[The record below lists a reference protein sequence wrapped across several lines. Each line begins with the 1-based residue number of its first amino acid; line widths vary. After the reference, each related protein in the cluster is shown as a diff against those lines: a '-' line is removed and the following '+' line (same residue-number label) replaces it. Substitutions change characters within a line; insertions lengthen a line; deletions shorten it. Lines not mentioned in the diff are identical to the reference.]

1 MNSFVNS
8 FSACFVA
15 AVRPALRH
23 WVIAPLTAVTLLVLA
38 ACNGTAVVTLTAT
51 ASTDTFLAYRVGLVS
66 VQLQTSNGN
75 TTTKALPASTTVD
88 LVNLINLSE
97 VLGSTAVAKANYAT
111 AIITLD
117 YSAAE
122 IVYDNGTQ
130 HGLALTPVGISG
142 QALGQV
148 TLTLTLDPANDLSIS
163 TNKVSRLA
171 LDFKLAA
178 SNVVNTSADTVTVT
192 PLIVA
197 SASPTDG
204 KNVRIRGPLVS
215 ADTANTDYTV
225 GVTPFDFPTG
235 ETGQLKIS
243 PSDATTYEING
254 AGWTGTTGLTALAGS
269 GPSAMTVTLGTMTS
283 SSSTSTTTT
292 NGTTT
297 TSTTTDVTYAATQ
310 VLAGS
315 SVQSSSLDRVSGIVS
330 ARSGNTLSIEDATL
344 IGIDGTN
351 TFMSGAATVNVGA
364 GTLVTVL
371 GQGSTGN
378 NTIAQISVGS
388 SIYAFGT
395 ATTPGSGNVTLDAS
409 AGHVQLDKTSAS
421 GLVTVV
427 GSGSLDLNLTSLGG
441 RSIQAFD
448 FAGTGSSSSAPAS
461 AGSYVVS
468 TGTLDLTNST
478 VGVPVVV
485 TGLAASFG
493 AAAPDFTAS
502 ALLDPSTISA
512 ELVVD
517 YGSGTSAPFTTYNSA
532 EIDLTRTNAS
542 IGTRHL
548 IQVGAESINIA
559 GMSSDPLIVPSTTVS
574 TLVFSIG
581 HSTSGTVEN
590 FITYGAFITAL
601 TGELNGSVLVTG
613 VTALGQYTS
622 SSYTFTATSITVV
635 LSN

>member
-1 MNSFVNS
+1 MNY
-8 FSACFVA
+8 FSAYFVA
-15 AVRPALRH
+15 AMRPALH
-23 WVIAPLTAVTLLVLA
+23 YMVIVSLAAVALLVLA

-66 VQLQTSNGN
+66 VELQTSNGN
-75 TTTKALPASTTVD
+75 TATKALPASTTVD
-88 LVNLINLSE
+88 LANLVNLSE
-97 VLGSTAVAKANYAT
+97 VLGSTTVAKANYTT

-117 YSAAE
+117 YSSAE
-122 IVYDNGTQ
+122 IVYDDGTE
-130 HGLALTPVGISG
+130 HGLALTPVGTSG
-142 QALGQV
+142 QALSQV
-148 TLTLTLDPANDLSIS
+148 TLTLTLDPANDLSVS

-178 SNVVNTSADTVTVT
+178 SNVVSTSSGTVTVT

-197 SASPTDG
+197 SASPTDS
-204 KNVRIRGPLVS
+204 KNVRIRGPLLS
-215 ADTANTDYTV
+215 TDTANTRYTV
-225 GVTPFDFPTG
+225 GVTPFDFPTA
-235 ETGQLKIS
+235 ETGQLNIS
-243 PSDATTYEING
+243 PSDVTTYEING
-254 AGWTGTTGLTALAGS
+254 TAWTGTAGLTALAGLS
-269 GPSAMTVTLGTMTS
+269 SSAMTVTLGTMTS

-315 SVQSSSLDRVSGIVS
+315 SVQSSSVDRLSGIVS
-330 ARSGNTLSIEDATL
+330 ARSGNTLTVEDATL

-351 TFMSGAATVNVGA
+351 TFMSGSATVKIGA
-364 GTLVTVL
+364 GTLVTVI
-371 GQGSTGN
+371 GQGSAGN

-388 SIYAFGT
+388 LIYAFGT
-395 ATTPGSGNVTLDAS
+395 ATTPSSGNVTLDAS

-421 GLVTVV
+421 GLVTAA
-427 GSGSLDLNLTSLGG
+427 GSGSLELNLTSLGG
-441 RSIQAFD
+441 RSIKAFD
-448 FAGTGSSSSAPAS
+448 FAGTGISSSAPAS
-461 AGSYVVS
+461 ASSYVVS
-468 TGTLDLTNST
+468 TGALDLTNST

-485 TGLAASFG
+485 TGLVASFG
-493 AAAPDFTAS
+493 AAPPDFTAS

-512 ELVVD
+512 ELVMD
-517 YGSGTSAPFTTYNSA
+517 YGLGTSAPFTTYNSS

-542 IGTRHL
+542 IGTREL
-548 IQVGAESINIA
+548 IQVGAESINIV

-581 HSTSGTVEN
+581 HGASGTVEN
-590 FITYGAFITAL
+590 FITFGAFVTTL
-601 TGELNGSVLVTG
+601 TSELNGSVLVTG

-635 LSN
+635 LNN

>member
-1 MNSFVNS
+1 MNAFNAHSVT
-8 FSACFVA
+8 AM
-15 AVRPALRH
+15 RPALRH
-23 WVIAPLTAVTLLVLA
+23 WVIAPLAAVALLVLA

-66 VQLQTSNGN
+66 VELQTSSGN

-88 LVNLINLSE
+88 LANLVNLSE
-97 VLGSTAVAKANYAT
+97 VLGSTTVAKANYRT

-117 YSAAE
+117 YSSAQ
-122 IVYDNGTQ
+122 IVYDDGTE
-130 HGLALTPVGISG
+130 HGLALTPVGTSG

-148 TLTLTLDPANDLSIS
+148 TLTLTLDPANDLSVS

-178 SNVVNTSADTVTVT
+178 SNIVSTSAGTVTVT

-197 SASPTDG
+197 SASPTDS

-215 ADTANTDYTV
+215 TDTANTRYTV
-225 GVTPFDFPTG
+225 GVTPFDFPTS

-243 PSDATTYEING
+243 PSDVTTYEIDG
-254 AGWTGTTGLTALAGS
+254 TALTGTAGLTALAGS
-269 GPSAMTVTLGTMTS
+269 SSSAMTVTLGTMTS

-315 SVQSSSLDRVSGIVS
+315 SVQSSSVDRLSGIVT
-330 ARSGNTLSIEDATL
+330 ARSGNTLTVEDATL
-344 IGIDGTN
+344 IGIDGAN
-351 TFMSGAATVNVGA
+351 TFMSGTATVKVGA

-371 GQGSTGN
+371 GQGSAGN

-388 SIYAFGT
+388 LIYAFGEA
-395 ATTPGSGNVTLDAS
+395 ATPSSGNVTLDAS
-409 AGHVQLDKTSAS
+409 AGHVQLDKTGAS

-441 RSIQAFD
+441 RSIKAFD
-448 FAGTGSSSSAPAS
+448 LAGTGSSSSAPAS
-461 AGSYVVS
+461 ASSYRVS
-468 TGTLDLTNST
+468 TGDLDLTNST
-478 VGVPVVV
+478 VGVSVVV
-485 TGLAASFG
+485 TGLVTSFG
-493 AAAPDFTAS
+493 AAPPDFTAS

-517 YGSGTSAPFTTYNSA
+517 YGSGTSAPFTTYDSS
-532 EIDLTRTNAS
+532 ELDLTRTNAS
-542 IGTRHL
+542 VGTRHL
-548 IQVGAESINIA
+548 IQAGAESIDIV
-559 GMSSDPLIVPSTTVS
+559 GMSSDPLIVPSTAVS

-581 HSTSGTVEN
+581 HRTSGTVDN
-590 FITYGAFITAL
+590 FITFDAFITAL
-601 TGELNGSVLVTG
+601 TSALDGSVLVTG
-613 VTALGQYTS
+613 VTALGQYTT
-622 SSYTFTATSITVV
+622 SSYTFTATSVTVV
-635 LSN
+635 LNN

>member
-1 MNSFVNS
+1 MNF
-8 FSACFVA
+8 FSACFITA
-15 AVRPALRH
+15 MRPALRH
-23 WVIAPLTAVTLLVLA
+23 WVIVPLAAVVFLVLA

-88 LVNLINLSE
+88 LVKLVNLSE
-97 VLGSTAVAKANYAT
+97 VLGSTTVANANYTT
-111 AIITLD
+111 AIIMVD
-117 YSAAE
+117 YSSAE
-122 IVYDNGTQ
+122 IVYDNGTT
-130 HGLALTPVGISG
+130 HGLALTPVGTSG

-148 TLTLTLDPANDLSIS
+148 TLTLTLDPANDLNVS
-163 TNKVSRLA
+163 TNKTSRLA

-178 SNVVNTSADTVTVT
+178 SNVVSTSSGTVTVT

-197 SASPTDG
+197 SASPTDS

-215 ADTANTDYTV
+215 TDTANTNYTV
-225 GVTPFDFPTG
+225 GITPFDFPTG

-243 PSDATTYEING
+243 PSDVTTYEING
-254 AGWTGTTGLTALAGS
+254 AAWTGTTGLTALAGVGS
-269 GPSAMTVTLGTMTS
+269 AAMTVTLGTMTS
-283 SSSTSTTTT
+283 SSSTSTATT

-315 SVQSSSLDRVSGIVS
+315 SVQISNLDRVSGIVS
-330 ARSGNTLSIEDATL
+330 ARSGNTLTVEDATL

-351 TFMSGAATVNVGA
+351 TFMSGTATVNVGA
-364 GTLVTVL
+364 STLVTVL

-388 SIYAFGT
+388 LIYAFGT
-395 ATTPGSGNVTLDAS
+395 ATTPSSGNVTLDAS
-409 AGHVQLDKTSAS
+409 AGHVQLDDTSAS

-441 RSIQAFD
+441 RSIQAFN
-448 FAGTGSSSSAPAS
+448 FAGTGSSASAPAS
-461 AGSYVVS
+461 TSSYAVS
-468 TGTLDLTNST
+468 TGALALTNST
-478 VGVPVVV
+478 VGVPVLV
-485 TGLAASFG
+485 TGLVTSFG
-493 AAAPDFTAS
+493 AAPPDFTAS

-517 YGSGTSAPFTTYNSA
+517 YASGTSAPFTTYTSS

-548 IQVGAESINIA
+548 IQVGAESIDIV

-581 HSTSGTVEN
+581 HTASGTVEN
-590 FITYGAFITAL
+590 FITYNAFITAL
-601 TGELNGSVLVTG
+601 TSELNGSVLVTG

-635 LSN
+635 LNN

>member
-1 MNSFVNS
+1 MNSFS
-8 FSACFVA
+8 GYFVIA
-15 AVRPALRH
+15 IRPALR
-23 WVIAPLTAVTLLVLA
+23 WVIAPLAAVALLVLA

-66 VQLQTSNGN
+66 VELQTSNGS

-88 LVNLINLSE
+88 LVKLVNLSE
-97 VLGSTAVAKANYAT
+97 VLGSTAVAKANYTT

-117 YSAAE
+117 YSSPA
-122 IVYDNGTQ
+122 IVYDDGTPQ
-130 HGLALTPVGISG
+130 GLTLTPVGTSG

-148 TLTLTLDPANDLSIS
+148 TLTLTLDPANDLSVS
-163 TNKVSRLA
+163 TGKVSRLA

-178 SNVVNTSADTVTVT
+178 SNVVNASSGTVTVT

-197 SASPTDG
+197 SASPIDS
-204 KNVRIRGPLVS
+204 KNVRIRGPLAS
-215 ADTANTDYTV
+215 ADTANTSYTV
-225 GVTPFDFPTG
+225 GVTPFDFPTA
-235 ETGQLKIS
+235 EMGQLTII
-243 PSDATTYEING
+243 PSDVTTYEING
-254 AGWTGTTGLTALAGS
+254 VASTGTTGLTAIAGLS
-269 GPSAMTVTLGTMTS
+269 SNAMTVTLGTMTS

-292 NGTTT
+292 NGTAT

-330 ARSGNTLSIEDATL
+330 ARSGNTVTVEDATL

-351 TFMSGAATVNVGA
+351 TFMSGTATVQVGA
-364 GTLVTVL
+364 NTLVTVL
-371 GQGSTGN
+371 GQGAVAS

-395 ATTPGSGNVTLDAS
+395 ATTPSSGNVTLDAS
-409 AGHVQLDKTSAS
+409 AGHVQLDQASAS

-441 RSIQAFD
+441 RSIPAFD
-448 FAGTGSSSSAPAS
+448 FTGTGSSASAPAS

-468 TGTLDLTNST
+468 TGALSLANST
-478 VGVPVVV
+478 LGVPVIV
-485 TGLAASFG
+485 TGLVTSFG
-493 AAAPDFTAS
+493 AAPPDFTAS
-502 ALLDPSTISA
+502 TLLDPTTISA

-517 YGSGTSAPFTTYNSA
+517 YGSGTAAPFTTYDSA
-532 EIDLTRTNAS
+532 EIDLTKTNAS

-548 IQVGAESINIA
+548 IQVGAASINIV
-559 GMSSDPLIVPSTTVS
+559 GMSSDPLIVPSPTVS

-581 HSTSGTVEN
+581 HGASGTVEN
-590 FITYGAFITAL
+590 FITYNAFIAAL
-601 TGELNGSVLVTG
+601 TSELNGSVLVTG
-613 VTALGQYTS
+613 VTALGQYIS
-622 SSYTFTATSITVV
+622 SSYTFTATGITVV
-635 LSN
+635 LNN

>member
-1 MNSFVNS
+1 MNF
-8 FSACFVA
+8 FSACFITA
-15 AVRPALRH
+15 MRPALRH
-23 WVIAPLTAVTLLVLA
+23 WVIVPLAAVVFLVLA

-88 LVNLINLSE
+88 LVKLVNLSE
-97 VLGSTAVAKANYAT
+97 VLGSTTVANANYTT
-111 AIITLD
+111 AIIMVD
-117 YSAAE
+117 YSSAE
-122 IVYDNGTQ
+122 IVYDNGTT
-130 HGLALTPVGISG
+130 HGLALTPVGTSG

-148 TLTLTLDPANDLSIS
+148 TLTLTLDPANDLNVS
-163 TNKVSRLA
+163 TNKTSRLA

-178 SNVVNTSADTVTVT
+178 SNVVSTSSGTVTVT

-197 SASPTDG
+197 SASPTDS

-215 ADTANTDYTV
+215 TDTASTNYTV
-225 GVTPFDFPTG
+225 GITPFDFPTG

-243 PSDATTYEING
+243 PSDVTTYEING
-254 AGWTGTTGLTALAGS
+254 AAWTGTTGLTALAGVGS
-269 GPSAMTVTLGTMTS
+269 AAMTVTLGTMTS
-283 SSSTSTTTT
+283 SSSTSTATT

-315 SVQSSSLDRVSGIVS
+315 SVQISNLDRVSGIVT
-330 ARSGNTLSIEDATL
+330 ARSGNTLTVEDATL

-351 TFMSGAATVNVGA
+351 TFMSGTATVNVGA
-364 GTLVTVL
+364 STLVTVL

-388 SIYAFGT
+388 LIYAFGT
-395 ATTPGSGNVTLDAS
+395 ATTPSSGNVTLDAS
-409 AGHVQLDKTSAS
+409 AGHVQLDDTSAS

-441 RSIQAFD
+441 RSIQAFN
-448 FAGTGSSSSAPAS
+448 FAGTGSSASAPAS
-461 AGSYVVS
+461 TSSYAVS
-468 TGTLDLTNST
+468 TGALALTNST
-478 VGVPVVV
+478 VGVPVLV
-485 TGLAASFG
+485 TGLVTSFG
-493 AAAPDFTAS
+493 AAPPDFTAS

-517 YGSGTSAPFTTYNSA
+517 YASGTSAPFTTYTSS

-548 IQVGAESINIA
+548 IQVGAESIDIV

-581 HSTSGTVEN
+581 HTASGTVEN
-590 FITYGAFITAL
+590 FITYNAFITAL
-601 TGELNGSVLVTG
+601 TSELNGSVLVTG

-635 LSN
+635 LNN

>member
-1 MNSFVNS
+1 M
-8 FSACFVA
+8 
-15 AVRPALRH
+15 
-23 WVIAPLTAVTLLVLA
+23 VLA

-51 ASTDTFLAYRVGLVS
+51 ASTDAFLAYRVGLVS
-66 VQLQTSNGN
+66 VQLQTSNGA

-88 LVNLINLSE
+88 LVQLINLSE
-97 VLGSTAVAKANYAT
+97 VLGSTTVAKANYTT
-111 AIITLD
+111 AIITVD
-117 YSAAE
+117 YSSAE
-122 IVYDNGTQ
+122 IVYDDGSQ
-130 HGLALTPVGISG
+130 HGLALTPVGTSG

-148 TLTLTLDPANDLSIS
+148 TLTLTLDPANNLSIS

-178 SNVVNTSADTVTVT
+178 SNLVNTSAGTVTVT
-192 PLIVA
+192 PLIAA
-197 SASPTDG
+197 SASATDG

-215 ADTANTDYTV
+215 TDTANTRYTV
-225 GVTPFDFPTG
+225 GITPFDFPTG
-235 ETGQLKIS
+235 EPGQLTIS
-243 PSDATTYEING
+243 PSDVTTYEING
-254 AGWTGTTGLTALAGS
+254 TPWTGTTGLTALAGLS
-269 GPSAMTVTLGTMTS
+269 SNAVMVTLGTMTS

-297 TSTTTDVTYAATQ
+297 TSTTTDVTYAATE

-315 SVQSSSLDRVSGIVS
+315 SVQSSSLDRLSGIVS
-330 ARSGNTLSIEDATL
+330 ARSGNTLTIEDATL
-344 IGIDGTN
+344 IGVDGTN
-351 TFMSGAATVNVGA
+351 TFISGTATVQVGT

-371 GQGSTGN
+371 GQGAAGN

-388 SIYAFGT
+388 LIYAFGT
-395 ATTPGSGNVTLDAS
+395 ASTPSSGNVTLDAS

-441 RSIQAFD
+441 RSIKAFD

-461 AGSYVVS
+461 ASSFLVS
-468 TGTLDLTNST
+468 TGALDLTNST
-478 VGVPVVV
+478 VGVPVIV
-485 TGLAASFG
+485 TGLVTSFG
-493 AAAPDFTAS
+493 AAPPDLTAS

-517 YGSGTSAPFTTYNSA
+517 YGAGTSAPFTTYNSA

-542 IGTRHL
+542 VGTRRL
-548 IQVGAESINIA
+548 IQVGAESIDIA

-574 TLVFSIG
+574 TLLFSIG
-581 HSTSGTVEN
+581 HGASGTVEN
-590 FITYGAFITAL
+590 FISYNAFITML
-601 TGELNGSVLVTG
+601 TSELNGSVLVTG
-613 VTALGQYTS
+613 VTALGQYSS

-635 LSN
+635 LNN

>member
-1 MNSFVNS
+1 MNS
-8 FSACFVA
+8 FSACLIA
-15 AVRPALRH
+15 ALRPASRR
-23 WVIAPLTAVTLLVLA
+23 WVIALLAASALSVLT

-66 VQLQTSNGN
+66 VELQTSNGN

-88 LVNLINLSE
+88 LVKLVNLSE
-97 VLGSTAVAKANYAT
+97 VLGSTSVAQANYTT
-111 AIITLD
+111 AVITVD
-117 YSAAE
+117 YSSAE
-122 IVYDNGTQ
+122 IVYDDGSQ
-130 HGLALTPVGISG
+130 HGLALTPVGTSG

-148 TLTLTLDPANDLSIS
+148 TLALTLDPANSFSVS
-163 TNKVSRLA
+163 TNKVARLA

-178 SNVVNTSADTVTVT
+178 SNVVSTSAGTVTVT

-197 SASPTDG
+197 SASPTDS
-204 KNVRIRGPLVS
+204 KNVRIRGPLGS
-215 ADTANTDYTV
+215 ADTANTRYTV
-225 GVTPFDFPTG
+225 GVTPFDFSTG
-235 ETGQLKIS
+235 ETGQLTIS
-243 PSDATTYEING
+243 SSDVTTYEING
-254 AGWTGTTGLTALAGS
+254 TAWTGTTGLTALAGLSS
-269 GPSAMTVTLGTMTS
+269 GAMTVTLGTMTA
-283 SSSTSTTTT
+283 SSSTSTATT

-297 TSTTTDVTYAATQ
+297 TSTTTDVSYAATQ

-330 ARSGNTLSIEDATL
+330 ARSGNTLTIEDATL

-351 TFMSGAATVNVGA
+351 TFMSATATVNVGA
-364 GTLVTVL
+364 STLVTVL

-388 SIYAFGT
+388 LIYAFGT
-395 ATTPGSGNVTLDAS
+395 ATTPSSGSVTLDAS

-441 RSIQAFD
+441 RSIGAFD
-448 FAGTGSSSSAPAS
+448 FVGTGSSSGAAS
-461 AGSYVVS
+461 ASSYVVS
-468 TGTLDLTNST
+468 TGALDLTNST
-478 VGVPVVV
+478 VGVPVIV
-485 TGLAASFG
+485 TGFVTSF
-493 AAAPDFTAS
+493 AAAPPDFTAS

-517 YGSGTSAPFTTYNSA
+517 YGTGTSAPFTTYDSA

-542 IGTRHL
+542 IGTRDL

-581 HSTSGTVEN
+581 HTASGTVEN
-590 FITYGAFITAL
+590 YITYAAFITAL

-622 SSYTFTATSITVV
+622 SSYTFTASSITVV
-635 LSN
+635 LNN

>member
-1 MNSFVNS
+1 MNF
-8 FSACFVA
+8 FSTYFATVM
-15 AVRPALRH
+15 RPALRH
-23 WVIAPLTAVTLLVLA
+23 WVIAPLTAASLVLA

-66 VQLQTSNGN
+66 VQLQTSNG

-88 LVNLINLSE
+88 LAKLVNLSE
-97 VLGSTAVAKANYAT
+97 VLGSTTVAT
-111 AIITLD
+111 AKYTTAVITVD
-117 YSAAE
+117 YSSAE
-122 IVYDNGTQ
+122 IVYDDGTA
-130 HGLALTPVGISG
+130 HGLTLTPVGTSG

-148 TLTLTLDPANDLSIS
+148 TLALTLDPANDLSVS

-178 SNVVNTSADTVTVT
+178 SNVVSTSAGTVTVT
-192 PLIVA
+192 PLIVG
-197 SASPTDG
+197 SASPTDN

-215 ADTANTDYTV
+215 TDAANTRYTA
-225 GVTPFDFPTG
+225 GVVPFDFPTG
-235 ETGQLKIS
+235 ETGQLTIS
-243 PSDATTYEING
+243 ASDVTTYEING
-254 AGWTGTTGLTALAGS
+254 TPWTGTTGLTALAGS
-269 GPSAMTVTLGTMTS
+269 GSNLMTVTLGTMTS
-283 SSSTSTTTT
+283 SSSTSTSTT

-297 TSTTTDVTYAATQ
+297 TSTTTDVTYTATQ

-330 ARSGNTLSIEDATL
+330 ARSGNSLTLEDATL
-344 IGIDGTN
+344 VGVDGTN
-351 TFMSGAATVNVGA
+351 TFMSGTATVQVGPS
-364 GTLVTVL
+364 TLVTVL

-378 NTIAQISVGS
+378 NTVAQISVGS
-388 SIYAFGT
+388 FINAFGT
-395 ATTPGSGNVTLDAS
+395 ATAPSSGNVTLNAS
-409 AGHVQLDKTSAS
+409 AGHVQLGTTSAS
-421 GLVTVV
+421 GLVTVL

-441 RSIQAFD
+441 RSIKVFD

-468 TGTLDLTNST
+468 TGALNLTNST

-485 TGLAASFG
+485 TGLVTSFG
-493 AAAPDFTAS
+493 AAPPDFTAS
-502 ALLDPSTISA
+502 ALWDPTTISA

-517 YGSGTSAPFTTYNSA
+517 YGAGTSAPFTTYNSA

-548 IQVGAESINIA
+548 IQVGAESINIP

-581 HSTSGTVEN
+581 HSASGTVEN
-590 FITYGAFITAL
+590 FITYNAFVTAL
-601 TGELNGSVLVTG
+601 TSELNGSVLVTG

-622 SSYTFTATSITVV
+622 SGYTFTATSITVV
-635 LSN
+635 LNN

>member
-1 MNSFVNS
+1 MNS
-8 FSACFVA
+8 FSACLVTA
-15 AVRPALRH
+15 LRPASRGR
-23 WVIAPLTAVTLLVLA
+23 VIAPLAAIALSVLT

-66 VQLQTSNGN
+66 VELQTSNGN
-75 TTTKALPASTTVD
+75 ATTKALPASTTVD
-88 LVNLINLSE
+88 LVKLVNLSE
-97 VLGSTAVAKANYAT
+97 VLGSTSVAQANYTT
-111 AIITLD
+111 AVITVD
-117 YSAAE
+117 YSSAE
-122 IVYDNGTQ
+122 IVYDDGSQ
-130 HGLALTPVGISG
+130 HGLALTPVGTSG

-148 TLTLTLDPANDLSIS
+148 TLALTLDPANSFS
-163 TNKVSRLA
+163 VNTNKIARLA

-178 SNVVNTSADTVTVT
+178 SNVVSTSAGTVTVT

-197 SASPTDG
+197 SASPTDS
-204 KNVRIRGPLVS
+204 KNVRIRGPLGS
-215 ADTANTDYTV
+215 ADTANTRYTV
-225 GVTPFDFPTG
+225 GVTPFDFSTG
-235 ETGQLKIS
+235 ETGQLTINS
-243 PSDATTYEING
+243 SDVTTYEING
-254 AGWTGTTGLTALAGS
+254 TAWTGTTGLTALAGLSS
-269 GPSAMTVTLGTMTS
+269 GAMTVTLGTMTA
-283 SSSTSTTTT
+283 SSSTSTATT

-297 TSTTTDVTYAATQ
+297 TSTTTDVSYAATQ

-330 ARSGNTLSIEDATL
+330 ARSGNTLTIEDATL

-351 TFMSGAATVNVGA
+351 TFMSATTTVNVGA
-364 GTLVTVL
+364 STLVTVL

-388 SIYAFGT
+388 LIYAFGT
-395 ATTPGSGNVTLDAS
+395 ATTPSSGSVTLDAS

-441 RSIQAFD
+441 RSIGAFD
-448 FAGTGSSSSAPAS
+448 FVGTGSSSGAAS
-461 AGSYVVS
+461 ASSYVVS
-468 TGTLDLTNST
+468 TGALDLTNST
-478 VGVPVVV
+478 VGVPVIV
-485 TGLAASFG
+485 TGFVTSF
-493 AAAPDFTAS
+493 AAAPPDFTAS

-517 YGSGTSAPFTTYNSA
+517 YGTGTSAPFTTYDSA

-542 IGTRHL
+542 IGTRDL

-559 GMSSDPLIVPSTTVS
+559 GMSQDPLIVPSTTVS

-581 HSTSGTVEN
+581 HTASGTVEN
-590 FITYGAFITAL
+590 FITYAAFIAAL

-635 LSN
+635 LND